1 MSYPERMT
9 ITQRIV
15 LDEKGEPS
23 EVLIPND
30 QFQALSDMYGWD
42 LDETDE
48 SELREASAD
57 SRAGNRE
64 AFVPA
69 SEI

>member
-1 MSYPERMT
+1 MT

-23 EVLIPND
+23 EVLIPYD
-30 QFQALSDMYGWD
+30 QFQALSEMYGWD
-42 LDETDE
+42 LDETEE
-48 SELREASAD
+48 SELREALAD
-57 SRAGNRE
+57 SRAGNRD